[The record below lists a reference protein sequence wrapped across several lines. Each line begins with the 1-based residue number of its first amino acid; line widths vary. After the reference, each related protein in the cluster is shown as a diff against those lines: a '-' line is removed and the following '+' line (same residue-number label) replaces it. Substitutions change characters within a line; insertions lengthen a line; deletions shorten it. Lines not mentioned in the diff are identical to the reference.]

1 MRPLSQPSYA
11 IPSTL
16 VLLTIL
22 CIAPAAAAELDR
34 DAASGVQPT
43 AANSAWASDPA
54 LDQSLERLA
63 ITLAAA
69 LEDDE
74 VRELF
79 RESLVARPGTTLFD
93 LLDHGFGDGS
103 SLFDR
108 LAAAHGGEGEALLAL
123 LESLPPVELAV
134 AGARERWLL
143 HGETP
148 LTAYVADGVR
158 DDDGTATI
166 FNPTGPAFVVDTEAP
181 LEIPVLVLEVH
192 RSTDAVRTVEGG
204 EPPVPATGIVNVSAG
219 LASGSCTNSTLY
231 KSYPLIVRASITDIH
246 EGLFNGPEG
255 FAYFAAAGTEK
266 TGTLPSTLGGR
277 SGWSTNVWASNF
289 QGPILVTGE
298 SSRLQWE
305 WTADGW
311 LQTAYRTYPALYCQ
325 QSASNPSYFGFTEY
339 LIMEDDDGFLQ
350 SDDVVGYLPIDHR
363 FCKSDVF
370 DRGLSSGWTGQ
381 ITLLGREISGENDVE
396 SVTYDLYC
404 SSTPRCTATTQ
415 CPGGWYLSCSAS
427 GACGSAC
434 NAGGN
439 YVQCGSWF
447 EECPPPCPGGEIIC
461 LE

>member
-1 MRPLSQPSYA
+1 MRSRASSA
-11 IPSTL
+11 IPL
-16 VLLTIL
+16 ILALLTVL
-22 CIAPAAAAELDR
+22 WLAPRAGAELDR
-34 DAASGVQPT
+34 DATPGTRPT
-43 AANSAWASDPA
+43 VTTSARAIDPA
-54 LDQSLERLA
+54 PDRSLERLA

-69 LEDDE
+69 LEDEE

-79 RESLVARPGTTLFD
+79 RESLMAKPGPTLFD

-108 LAAAHGGEGEALLAL
+108 LAAAHGGDGEALLAL

-134 AGARERWLL
+134 AGAPDRWLV

-148 LTAYVADGVR
+148 LTAYVAEGSVR
-158 DDDGTATI
+158 EAEGTATI
-166 FNPTGPAFVVDTEAP
+166 FNAMGSAFVVDPQAP

-204 EPPVPATGIVNVSAG
+204 EPPAQASGVLNAVAG
-219 LASGSCTNSTLY
+219 LVSGSCTNSTRY
-231 KSYPLIVRASITDIH
+231 QSYPLIVRASITDIH

-289 QGPILVTGE
+289 QGPILVTGK
-298 SSRLQWE
+298 SSRAQWE

-325 QSASNPSYFGFTEY
+325 QSVSNPSYFGFTEY

-415 CPGGWYLSCSAS
+415 CSGGWYLSCSAT
-427 GACGSAC
+427 GTCGSAC
-434 NAGGN
+434 NAGGD
-439 YVQCGSWF
+439 YVQCGSYVQ
-447 EECPPPCPGGEIIC
+447 ECPPPCPGGEIIC
-461 LE
+461 PE